1 MIPYTI
7 RAAWCGQTMWHGVA
21 RCIAAL
27 AVTALVQTAAHA
39 QAPKPVRV
47 VVPFPAGGVTD
58 LAARAV
64 AERMA
69 HTLGQTVIVE
79 NRPGGGSRIGSGT
92 VMRAD
97 PDGATLLLTNP
108 SYSILPITDEAV
120 KYDPVKALT
129 PVAMV
134 GTYGLSV
141 VVSTRL
147 PVNTL
152 GEFIAHAR
160 KNPGQLSYGSAGMGS
175 GAHFAGEFFQ
185 RLTGTEM
192 VHVPYKSTS
201 AALIDVAGGVLD
213 LTFDATAK
221 SYADAGKVKIVAV
234 TGNHRDPRLP
244 NVPTAVEG
252 GLKDFVLGSWLG
264 LFAPVGTPAPVVERL
279 HKAAH
284 AAMADPG
291 LIRQMADLGITPAS
305 GAPSAL
311 ASAVEQDLV
320 LYRRIATEAR
330 LTFKE

>member
-1 MIPYTI
+1 MFNPSRRSLLNTLAG
-7 RAAWCGQTMWHGVA
+7 AAVLGA
-21 RCIAAL
+21 APAAL
-27 AVTALVQTAAHA
+27 AQSNAN
-39 QAPKPVRV
+39 V
-47 VVPFPAGGVTD
+47 VKVIVPFVAGGITD
-58 LAARAV
+58 QVARAV
-64 AERMA
+64 LDRVSKSLA
-69 HTLGQTVIVE
+69 QTVVIE
-79 NRPGGGSRIGSGT
+79 NRPGAGSRIGSEA

-97 PDGATLLLTNP
+97 PDGTTLLFTNP
-108 SYSILPITDEAV
+108 SYTILPITDVAV
-120 KYDPVKALT
+120 KYDPVKALA
-129 PVAMV
+129 PVALV
-134 GTYGLSV
+134 GTYGLPV
-141 VVSTRL
+141 VVSARL

-160 KNPGQLSYGSAGMGS
+160 SNPGKLSYGSAGMGS

-201 AALIDVAGGVLD
+201 AAVIDVAGGVLD

-221 SYADAGKVKIVAV
+221 SYADAGKVKIIAV
-234 TGNHRDPRLP
+234 TGKHRDPRLP
-244 NVPTAVEG
+244 NVPTAAEG

-279 HKAAH
+279 AKAVH
-284 AAMADPG
+284 AALADPA
-291 LIRQMADLGITPAS
+291 LVRQMADLGITPAS

-311 ASAVEQDLV
+311 ASAVDQDLV